1 MPRLART
8 VFAGVPHHI
17 TQRGNRRE
25 DVFYADEDRTIYLE
39 WLQTYAVKHDVAILA
54 YCLMTNHIH
63 LVAVP
68 NSDGGLHRMLKPL
81 HMRYAQRFNRQRGWQ
96 GHLWQG
102 RFFSSALDDAH
113 LWAAVRYVERN
124 PVRARIVRKAE
135 DYPWSSAAAHC
146 GRKLDPLLTTGSH
159 LQEQFESVRN
169 WSAWLAEGDD
179 PSQLEVLRRNAA
191 KGLPC
196 GSPSFIQKLEGIA
209 GRALQFRPPGRP
221 KTRQEERLRRK
232 EKNG

>member
-1 MPRLART
+1 MPRLSRA

-25 DVFYADEDRTIYLE
+25 DIFFVDEDRAAYLL
-39 WLQTYAVKHDVAILA
+39 WLKEYCEKFEVEILA

-68 NSDGGLHRMLKPL
+68 ATDDGLHRVFKPL
-81 HMRYAQRFNRQRGWQ
+81 HMRYAQRINRARGWK

-102 RFFSSALDDAH
+102 RFFSSPLDEAY

-124 PVRARIVRKAE
+124 PVRAGMECCAE
-135 DYPWSSAAAHC
+135 NYRWSSAAAHC
-146 GRKLDPLLTTGSH
+146 GKRIDGLLN
-159 LQEQFESVRN
+159 LESGWSKHFLEMED
-169 WSAWLAEGDD
+169 WSAWLSGGDEAD
-179 PSQLEVLRRNAA
+179 EIQVLRRNVE

-196 GSPSFIQKLEGIA
+196 GSAGFVQKLGRRA
-209 GRALQFRPPGRP
+209 GRLLEYRPQGRP
-221 KTRQEERLRRK
+221 KKTGDNE
-232 EKNG
+232 

>member
-1 MPRLART
+1 MPRLARA

-25 DVFYADEDRTIYLE
+25 DVFFTDEDRKKYLG
-39 WLQTYAVKHDVAILA
+39 WLKDYSQKHGVEILA

-68 NSDGGLHRMLKPL
+68 HGADSLQRVLKPL
-81 HMRYAQRFNRQRGWQ
+81 HMRYAQRINRERGWR

-102 RFFSSALDDAH
+102 RFFSSPLDEAY

-124 PVRARIVRKAE
+124 PVRAKMVRRAE
-135 DYPWSSAAAHC
+135 RYPWSSAAAHC
-146 GRKLDPLLTTGSH
+146 QLREEAVLTRKSQWLEAFGHIKD
-159 LQEQFESVRN
+159 
-169 WSAWLAEGDD
+169 WSAWLAEGDEPD
-179 PSQLEVLRRNAA
+179 RIELIRRNVE

-196 GSPSFIQKLEGIA
+196 GSERFITKLEKLADRIL
-209 GRALQFRPPGRP
+209 RYRPMGRP
-221 KTRQEERLRRK
+221 RK
-232 EKNG
+232 AR